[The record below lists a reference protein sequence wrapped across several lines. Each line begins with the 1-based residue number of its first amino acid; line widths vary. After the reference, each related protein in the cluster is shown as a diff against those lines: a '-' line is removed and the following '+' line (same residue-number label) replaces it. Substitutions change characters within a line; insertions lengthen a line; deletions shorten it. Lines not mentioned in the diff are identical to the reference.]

1 MARTKTSEA
10 KIKFTADTH
19 EYNEGLSKAGAATK
33 ELNNALKLAD
43 SELKNNGDNIEGLR
57 KKHSLLQEKLSVT
70 QEKEE
75 LVNQKL
81 QKAIEIF
88 GENSAEAQKNRTEIL
103 KLKNEEE
110 KLRGEIGD
118 CNKRIEEYTAVMKEN
133 QTASKR
139 LSDEIKNQEDK
150 LQELKKQYINVVL
163 EQGKNSK
170 EAKSLSKE
178 MKDLNG
184 ELKDNKQKLSDAT
197 EQAGEFA
204 DALEDA
210 DRKASSAATGGF
222 TIFKGVVADLVSN
235 GIQKGIEEL
244 KNLSLSAVDTGMT
257 FTSSMSN
264 VKALSGAT
272 AEEMEALTEKA
283 EEMGKKTSFTASQS
297 ADALGY
303 MALAGWNTEEM
314 LDGIDGVLNLAAASS
329 MDLATASDI
338 VTDAMTA
345 FGMSAD
351 ETNRFVDV
359 LAATS
364 TSSNTTVEMLGQS
377 FKYVGAIC
385 GAMGYSIEDAG
396 VALGMMA
403 NSGIKAEQAGTSLRS
418 LLTRLST
425 NAGASA
431 NSLGALDI
439 LTQRLGV
446 SFYDSSGNARDLSDV
461 LVETRAAWAGLN
473 VEEQVNYAKKMAG
486 QEAMTGFLALM
497 SDGAIS
503 IESVATAID
512 SMGYDIDALGVSVS
526 DLQTLYK
533 SYGDET
539 AVATALMNQFSMTQ
553 EDADQ
558 VTQLLGASLT
568 QQTTSWDSLSNAINN
583 SSGAASEMSDTILDN
598 LQGDVTLMQ
607 SALDGLKIS
616 IFDDV
621 ESPLRDVVQGITND
635 VIPAAED
642 MVGNIKDGIEWAK
655 EHRSTLEGVA
665 LVLGSLTV
673 GIGAY
678 NVATGIKTAMEAANT
693 TTLHGLAAAQ
703 LKMNLAFLASPITW
717 VVAGITL
724 LVGGFIYLW
733 NTSED
738 FRGFWIGLWDDI
750 TGFFG
755 EAKEKISEGIEN
767 IGGFFTSLPDK
778 ISGGISDFKESVK
791 SGFSETY
798 DSIDSITDGR
808 LSAVVDD
815 VKWNLSSMKTVYED
829 HGKGIKGIVAA
840 GMWEVYATYETKLQP
855 LASMA
860 KEKLGAVADV
870 TKEKLGNIKSAY
882 EEHGGGVQGV
892 FAAGLQTVNEIA
904 TAKYDVLNALTD
916 GKLEEI
922 HNMASEKFESLKNT
936 ATEKLEGIVSVATE
950 KLDNMKSVYEENGGG
965 IKGIAAVMYTE
976 LNSMTDGK
984 LGSMLQMTQS
994 KLNNIK
1000 SKYEENGGGIKGIV
1014 SAGFQAIHE
1023 ISTMKFDVINT
1034 LTGGKLQ
1041 AMKDAW
1047 SLKMEEIHEKFS
1059 SGIEKIK
1066 SLFNFEWKFPDLK
1079 MPHFSISGSFSF
1091 NPPSVPSIGVQW
1103 YAKGAVLNA
1112 PTLFGINGNQ
1122 LMGGGEAGAE
1132 AVLPISVLEEYIS
1145 NSMNQF
1151 ISMIPQIDYE
1161 RLGNEVAVALRKNPG
1176 TYVVNLNRRE
1186 LVRAFNGD

>member
-150 LQELKKQYINVVL
+150 LQDLKKQYINVVL

-244 KNLSLSAVDTGMT
+244 KNLSLSAVDTVMT

-598 LQGDVTLMQ
+598 LQGDVTLME

-642 MVGNIKDGIEWAK
+642 MIGNIKDGIEWAK

-678 NVATGIKTAMEAANT
+678 NAVTGIKTAMEAANT

-703 LKMNLAFLASPITW
+703 LKANLAFLASPITW

-733 NTSED
+733 NTSEE

-755 EAKEKISEGIEN
+755 DAKEKLSDGINN

-778 ISGGISDFKESVK
+778 ISGGISNFKESVK
-791 SGFSETY
+791 AGFSEAY
-798 DSIDSITDGR
+798 NSIDAITDGR
-808 LSAVVDD
+808 LSAVVD
-815 VKWNLSSMKTVYED
+815 
-829 HGKGIKGIVAA
+829 
-840 GMWEVYATYETKLQP
+840 
-855 LASMA
+855 
-860 KEKLGAVADV
+860 V
-870 TKEKLGNIKSAY
+870 TKEKLNNIKSAY
-882 EEHGGGVQGV
+882 EEHGGGIQGV
-892 FAAGLQTVNEIA
+892 FSAGLQTVNEIA
-904 TAKYDVLNALTD
+904 TAKYDVLNALTG

-922 HNMASEKFESLKNT
+922 HNMASEKFEALKNT
-936 ATEKLEGIVSVATE
+936 ASEKLEGIVSVATE

-965 IKGIAAVMYTE
+965 IKGIASVMYTE

-994 KLNNIK
+994 KLDNIK

-1023 ISTMKFDVINT
+1023 ISTMKFDAINT

-1047 SLKMEEIHEKFS
+1047 SLKMEEIHEKFF

-1079 MPHFSISGSFSF
+1079 MPHFSISGSFSL

-1186 LVRAFNGD
+1186 FVRAFNGD

>member
-150 LQELKKQYINVVL
+150 LQDLKKQYINVVL

-377 FKYVGAIC
+377 FKYVGTIC

-461 LVETRAAWAGLN
+461 LEETRVAWAGLN

-512 SMGYDIDALGVSVS
+512 SMGYDMDALGVSVA
-526 DLQTLYK
+526 DLQTIYK

-539 AVATALMNQFSMTQ
+539 AVVNALMDQYSMTQ

-558 VTQLLGASLT
+558 VTQLLAASLT
-568 QQTTSWDSLSNAINN
+568 EQTTSWDSLSDAINN

-598 LQGDVTLMQ
+598 LQGDVTLME

-642 MVGNIKDGIEWAK
+642 MIGNIKDGIEWAK

-678 NVATGIKTAMEAANT
+678 NAATGIKTAMEAANT

-703 LKMNLAFLASPITW
+703 LKANLAFLASPITW

-724 LVGGFIYLW
+724 LVGGF
-733 NTSED
+733 
-738 FRGFWIGLWDDI
+738 
-750 TGFFG
+750 
-755 EAKEKISEGIEN
+755 
-767 IGGFFTSLPDK
+767 FTSLPDK
-778 ISGGISDFKESVK
+778 ISGGISNFKESVK
-791 SGFSETY
+791 AGFAEAY
-798 DSIDSITDGR
+798 DSIDAITDGR
-808 LSAVVDD
+808 LSAVVD
-815 VKWNLSSMKTVYED
+815 
-829 HGKGIKGIVAA
+829 
-840 GMWEVYATYETKLQP
+840 
-855 LASMA
+855 
-860 KEKLGAVADV
+860 V
-870 TKEKLGNIKSAY
+870 TKEKLNNIKSAY
-882 EEHGGGVQGV
+882 EEHGGGIQGV

-904 TAKYDVLNALTD
+904 TAKYDVLNALTG

-922 HNMASEKFESLKNT
+922 HNMASEKFEALKNT
-936 ATEKLEGIVSVATE
+936 ASEKLEGIVSVATE

-965 IKGIAAVMYTE
+965 IKGIASVMYTE

-1079 MPHFSISGSFSF
+1079 MPHFSISGSFSL

>member
-10 KIKFTADTH
+10 KVKFTAETH
-19 EYNEGLSKAGAATK
+19 GYNEGLSKAGAATK
-33 ELNNALKLAD
+33 ELNNALKLTD
-43 SELKNNGDNIEGLR
+43 SELKNNGDSIEGLR
-57 KKHSLLQEKLSVT
+57 KKHSLLQEKLTVT
-70 QEKEE
+70 QEKED

-88 GENSAEAQKNRTEIL
+88 GENSIEAQNNRTEIL

-110 KLRGEIGD
+110 KLKGAIND
-118 CNKRIEEYTAVMKEN
+118 CNSRIENYTAVMKEN
-133 QTASKR
+133 QSASKK
-139 LSDEIKNQEDK
+139 LADEIENQEDK
-150 LQELKKQYINVVL
+150 LSELKKQYINIVL
-163 EQGKNSK
+163 EQGKNSE

-178 MKDLNG
+178 MKDLNE
-184 ELKDNKQKLSDAT
+184 ELKDNKERLSDASS
-197 EQAGEFA
+197 QAGEFA

-210 DRKASSAATGGF
+210 DKKASSAATGGF
-222 TIFKGVVADLVSN
+222 TVFKGVVADLIST
-235 GIQKGIEEL
+235 GIQKGVDWL
-244 KNLSLSAVDTGMT
+244 KEMSVSAVETGMT

-272 AEEMEALTEKA
+272 TDEMEALTEKA

-303 MALAGWNTEEM
+303 MALAGWDTEEM
-314 LDGIDGVLNLAAASS
+314 LDGIDGVLDLAAASS

-396 VALGMMA
+396 IALGMMA

-431 NSLGALDI
+431 TSLGALDI
-439 LTQRLGV
+439 LTQKLGV
-446 SFYDSSGNARDLSDV
+446 SFYDSAGNARDLSDV
-461 LVETRAAWAGLN
+461 LNETRAAWSGLN

-503 IESVATAID
+503 VDSVSTAIN
-512 SMGYDIDALGVSVS
+512 SMGYDMDSLGVSVS
-526 DLQTLYK
+526 DLQTIYK

-539 AVATALMNQFSMTQ
+539 AVATALMNQYSMTQ

-558 VTQLLGASLT
+558 VTQLLAASLT
-568 QQTTSWDSLSNAINN
+568 EQTSSWDDLSNAINN
-583 SSGAASEMSDTILDN
+583 SEGAASEMSSTMLDN
-598 LQGDVTLMQ
+598 LHGDVTLMQ
-607 SALDGLKIS
+607 SALDGLKLS

-621 ESPLRDVVQGITND
+621 ESPLRSVVQGITND
-635 VIPAAED
+635 VIPAAENMID
-642 MVGNIKDGIEWAK
+642 GIKDGITWAK
-655 EHRSTLEGVA
+655 EHKTTLEAVT
-665 LVLGSLTV
+665 LVLGSLAV

-678 NVATGIKTAMEAANT
+678 NVQTGIKSAMEAANT

-703 LKMNLAFLASPITW
+703 LKANLAFLASPVTW

-724 LVGGFIYLW
+724 LVGGFIHLW
-733 NTSED
+733 NTSEE
-738 FRGFWIGLWDDI
+738 FRNFWIGLWDDI

-755 EAKEKISEGIEN
+755 NAKETISEGIQN
-767 IGGFFTSLPDK
+767 IGDFFSGLPDK
-778 ISGGISDFKESVK
+778 VSGGITEFKDSVK
-791 SGFSETY
+791 AGFSDTY
-798 DSIDSITDGR
+798 DSIDSITGGR

-815 VKWNLSSMKTVYED
+815 VKWNLSSMQTVYED

-840 GMWEVYATYETKLQP
+840 GMWEVYATYETKLEP

-860 KEKLGAVADV
+860 KEKLGAVSDV
-870 TKEKLGNIKSAY
+870 TKEKLGNIKTAY
-882 EEHGGGVQGV
+882 EEHGGGIQGV
-892 FAAGLQTVNEIA
+892 FAAGLQAVQEIA

-922 HNMASEKFESLKNT
+922 HNVAKEKFESLENT
-936 ATEKLEGIVSVATE
+936 VTEKLEGIANITTS
-950 KLDNMKSVYEENGGG
+950 KLDSIKSIYEENGGG
-965 IKGIAAVMYTE
+965 IKGIASVMYTE

-984 LGSMLQMTQS
+984 LASMLQMTQS
-994 KLNNIK
+994 KLGNIK
-1000 SKYEENGGGIKGIV
+1000 NAYQENGGGIKGIV

-1023 ISTMKFDVINT
+1023 ISTLKFDAINT

-1047 SLKMEEIHEKFS
+1047 TSKMDEIHEKFS

-1066 SLFNFEWKFPDLK
+1066 SLFDFEWKFPDLK
-1079 MPHFSISGSFSF
+1079 MPHFSISGSFSL

-1103 YAKGAVLNA
+1103 YAKGAVLTE

-1132 AVLPISVLEEYIS
+1132 AVLPISVLEEYIT
-1145 NSMNQF
+1145 NSMNKF

-1161 RLGNEVAVALRKNPG
+1161 RLGDEVASALRKNPA
-1176 TYVVNLNRRE
+1176 TYVMKLNRRE
-1186 LVRAFNGD
+1186 LIRAINGD

>member
-150 LQELKKQYINVVL
+150 LQDLKKQYINVVL

-345 FGMSAD
+345 FEMSAD

-598 LQGDVTLMQ
+598 LQGDVTLME

-642 MVGNIKDGIEWAK
+642 MIGNIKDGIEWAK

-678 NVATGIKTAMEAANT
+678 NAVTGIKTAMEAANT

-703 LKMNLAFLASPITW
+703 LKANLAFLASPITW

-733 NTSED
+733 NTSEE

-755 EAKEKISEGIEN
+755 DAKEKLSDGINN

-778 ISGGISDFKESVK
+778 ISGGISNFKESVK
-791 SGFSETY
+791 AGFSEAY
-798 DSIDSITDGR
+798 NSIDAITDGR
-808 LSAVVDD
+808 LSAVVD
-815 VKWNLSSMKTVYED
+815 
-829 HGKGIKGIVAA
+829 
-840 GMWEVYATYETKLQP
+840 
-855 LASMA
+855 
-860 KEKLGAVADV
+860 V
-870 TKEKLGNIKSAY
+870 TKEKLNNIKSAY
-882 EEHGGGVQGV
+882 EEHGGGIQGV
-892 FAAGLQTVNEIA
+892 FSAGLQTVNEIA
-904 TAKYDVLNALTD
+904 TAKYDVLNALTG

-922 HNMASEKFESLKNT
+922 HNMASEKFEALKNT
-936 ATEKLEGIVSVATE
+936 ASEKLEGIVSVATE

-965 IKGIAAVMYTE
+965 IKGIASVMYTE

-994 KLNNIK
+994 KLDNIK

-1023 ISTMKFDVINT
+1023 ISTMKFDAINT

-1047 SLKMEEIHEKFS
+1047 SLKMEEIHEKFF

-1079 MPHFSISGSFSF
+1079 MPHFSISGSFSL

-1186 LVRAFNGD
+1186 FVRAFNGD

>member
-150 LQELKKQYINVVL
+150 LQDLKKQYINVVL

-314 LDGIDGVLNLAAASS
+314 LDGMDGVLNLAAASS

-583 SSGAASEMSDTILDN
+583 SSCAASEMSDTILDN
-598 LQGDVTLMQ
+598 LQGDVTLME

-642 MVGNIKDGIEWAK
+642 MIGNIKDGIEWAK

-678 NVATGIKTAMEAANT
+678 NAVTGIKTAMEAANT

-703 LKMNLAFLASPITW
+703 LKANLAFLASPITW

-733 NTSED
+733 NTSEE

-755 EAKEKISEGIEN
+755 DAKEKLSDGINN

-778 ISGGISDFKESVK
+778 ISGGISNFKESVK
-791 SGFSETY
+791 AGFSEAY
-798 DSIDSITDGR
+798 NSIDAITDGR
-808 LSAVVDD
+808 LSSVV
-815 VKWNLSSMKTVYED
+815 
-829 HGKGIKGIVAA
+829 
-840 GMWEVYATYETKLQP
+840 
-855 LASMA
+855 
-860 KEKLGAVADV
+860 DV
-870 TKEKLGNIKSAY
+870 TKEKLNNIKSAY
-882 EEHGGGVQGV
+882 EEHGGGIQGV
-892 FAAGLQTVNEIA
+892 FSAGLQTVNEIA
-904 TAKYDVLNALTD
+904 TAKYDVLNALTG

-922 HNMASEKFESLKNT
+922 HNMASEKFEALKNT
-936 ATEKLEGIVSVATE
+936 ASEKLEGIVSVATE

-965 IKGIAAVMYTE
+965 IKGIASVMYTE

-994 KLNNIK
+994 KLDNIK

-1023 ISTMKFDVINT
+1023 ISTMKFDAINT
-1034 LTGGKLQ
+1034 LIGGKLQ

-1047 SLKMEEIHEKFS
+1047 SLKMEEIHEKFF

-1079 MPHFSISGSFSF
+1079 MPHFSISGSFSL

-1186 LVRAFNGD
+1186 FVRAFNGD

>member
-150 LQELKKQYINVVL
+150 LQDLKKQYINVVL

-184 ELKDNKQKLSDAT
+184 ELKDNKQNLSDAT

-222 TIFKGVVADLVSN
+222 TVFKGVVADLVSN

-583 SSGAASEMSDTILDN
+583 SSSAASEMSDTILDN
-598 LQGDVTLMQ
+598 LQGDVTLME

-642 MVGNIKDGIEWAK
+642 MIGNIKDGIEWAK
-655 EHRSTLEGVA
+655 EHRLTLEGVA

-678 NVATGIKTAMEAANT
+678 NAVTGIKTAMEAANT

-703 LKMNLAFLASPITW
+703 LKANLAFLASPITW

-733 NTSED
+733 NTSEE

-755 EAKEKISEGIEN
+755 DAKEKLSDGINN

-778 ISGGISDFKESVK
+778 ISGGISNFKESVK
-791 SGFSETY
+791 AGFSEAY
-798 DSIDSITDGR
+798 NSIDAITDGR
-808 LSAVVDD
+808 LSAVVD
-815 VKWNLSSMKTVYED
+815 
-829 HGKGIKGIVAA
+829 
-840 GMWEVYATYETKLQP
+840 
-855 LASMA
+855 
-860 KEKLGAVADV
+860 V
-870 TKEKLGNIKSAY
+870 TKEKLNNIKSAY
-882 EEHGGGVQGV
+882 EEHGGGIQGV
-892 FAAGLQTVNEIA
+892 FSAGLQTVNEIA
-904 TAKYDVLNALTD
+904 TAKYDVLNALTG

-922 HNMASEKFESLKNT
+922 HNMASEKFEALKNT
-936 ATEKLEGIVSVATE
+936 ASEKLEGIVSVATE

-965 IKGIAAVMYTE
+965 IKGIASVMYTE

-994 KLNNIK
+994 KLDNIK

-1023 ISTMKFDVINT
+1023 ISTMKFDAINT

-1047 SLKMEEIHEKFS
+1047 SLKMEEIHEKFF

-1079 MPHFSISGSFSF
+1079 MPHFSISGSFSL

-1186 LVRAFNGD
+1186 FVRAFNGD

>member
-150 LQELKKQYINVVL
+150 LQDLKKQYINVVL

-583 SSGAASEMSDTILDN
+583 SSCAASEMSDTILDN
-598 LQGDVTLMQ
+598 LQGDVTLME

-642 MVGNIKDGIEWAK
+642 MIGNIKDGIEWAK

-678 NVATGIKTAMEAANT
+678 NAVTGIKTAMEEANT
-693 TTLHGLAAAQ
+693 TALHGLAAAQ
-703 LKMNLAFLASPITW
+703 LKANLAFLASPITW

-733 NTSED
+733 NTSEE

-755 EAKEKISEGIEN
+755 DAKEKLSDGINN

-778 ISGGISDFKESVK
+778 ISGGISNFKESVK
-791 SGFSETY
+791 AGFSEAY
-798 DSIDSITDGR
+798 NSIDAITDGR
-808 LSAVVDD
+808 LSSVV
-815 VKWNLSSMKTVYED
+815 
-829 HGKGIKGIVAA
+829 
-840 GMWEVYATYETKLQP
+840 
-855 LASMA
+855 
-860 KEKLGAVADV
+860 DV
-870 TKEKLGNIKSAY
+870 TKEKLNNIKSAY
-882 EEHGGGVQGV
+882 EEHGGGIQGV
-892 FAAGLQTVNEIA
+892 FSAGLQTVNEIA
-904 TAKYDVLNALTD
+904 TAKYDVLNALTG

-922 HNMASEKFESLKNT
+922 HNMASEKFEALKNT
-936 ATEKLEGIVSVATE
+936 ASEKLEGIVSVATE

-965 IKGIAAVMYTE
+965 IKGIASVMYTE

-994 KLNNIK
+994 KLDNIK

-1023 ISTMKFDVINT
+1023 ISTMKFDAINT

-1079 MPHFSISGSFSF
+1079 MPHFSISGSFSL

-1186 LVRAFNGD
+1186 FVRAFNGD

>member
-150 LQELKKQYINVVL
+150 LQDLKKQYINVVL

-583 SSGAASEMSDTILDN
+583 SSCAASEMSDTILDN
-598 LQGDVTLMQ
+598 LQGDVTLME

-642 MVGNIKDGIEWAK
+642 MIGNIKDGIEWAK

-678 NVATGIKTAMEAANT
+678 NAVTGIKTAMEAANT

-703 LKMNLAFLASPITW
+703 LKANLAFLASPITW

-733 NTSED
+733 NTSEE

-755 EAKEKISEGIEN
+755 DAKEKLSDGINN

-778 ISGGISDFKESVK
+778 ISGGISNFKESVK
-791 SGFSETY
+791 AGFSEAY
-798 DSIDSITDGR
+798 NSIDAITDGR
-808 LSAVVDD
+808 LSSVV
-815 VKWNLSSMKTVYED
+815 
-829 HGKGIKGIVAA
+829 
-840 GMWEVYATYETKLQP
+840 
-855 LASMA
+855 
-860 KEKLGAVADV
+860 DV
-870 TKEKLGNIKSAY
+870 TKEKLNNIKSAY
-882 EEHGGGVQGV
+882 EEHGGGIQGV
-892 FAAGLQTVNEIA
+892 FSAGLQTVNEIA
-904 TAKYDVLNALTD
+904 TAKYDVLNALTG

-922 HNMASEKFESLKNT
+922 HNMASEKFEALKNT
-936 ATEKLEGIVSVATE
+936 ASEKLEGIVSVATE

-965 IKGIAAVMYTE
+965 IKGIASVMYTE

-994 KLNNIK
+994 KLDNIK

-1023 ISTMKFDVINT
+1023 ISTMKFDAINT
-1034 LTGGKLQ
+1034 LIGGKLQ

-1047 SLKMEEIHEKFS
+1047 SLKMEEIHEKFF

-1079 MPHFSISGSFSF
+1079 MPHFSISGSFSL

-1186 LVRAFNGD
+1186 FVRAFNGD

>member
-150 LQELKKQYINVVL
+150 LQDLKKQYINVVL

-264 VKALSGAT
+264 VKAFSGAT

-598 LQGDVTLMQ
+598 LQGDVTLME

-642 MVGNIKDGIEWAK
+642 MIGNIKDGIEWAK

-678 NVATGIKTAMEAANT
+678 NAVTGIKTAMEAANT

-703 LKMNLAFLASPITW
+703 LKANLAFLASPITW
-717 VVAGITL
+717 VVAIITL

-733 NTSED
+733 NTCEE
-738 FRGFWIGLWDDI
+738 FRGFWIGLWDGI

-755 EAKEKISEGIEN
+755 DAKEKISEGIDN

-778 ISGGISDFKESVK
+778 ISGGISNFKESVK
-791 SGFSETY
+791 AGFSEAY
-798 DSIDSITDGR
+798 NSIDAITDGR
-808 LSAVVDD
+808 LSSVV
-815 VKWNLSSMKTVYED
+815 
-829 HGKGIKGIVAA
+829 
-840 GMWEVYATYETKLQP
+840 
-855 LASMA
+855 
-860 KEKLGAVADV
+860 DV
-870 TKEKLGNIKSAY
+870 TKEKLNNIKSAY
-882 EEHGGGVQGV
+882 EEHGGGIQGV
-892 FAAGLQTVNEIA
+892 FFAGLQTVNEIA
-904 TAKYDVLNALTD
+904 TAKYDVLNALTG

-922 HNMASEKFESLKNT
+922 HNMASEKFEALKNT
-936 ATEKLEGIVSVATE
+936 ASEKLEGIVSVATE

-965 IKGIAAVMYTE
+965 IKGIASVMYTE

-994 KLNNIK
+994 KLDNIK

-1023 ISTMKFDVINT
+1023 ISTMKFDAINT

-1047 SLKMEEIHEKFS
+1047 SLKMEEIHEKFFG
-1059 SGIEKIK
+1059 GIEKIK

-1079 MPHFSISGSFSF
+1079 MPHFSISGSFSL

-1186 LVRAFNGD
+1186 FVRAFNGD

>member
-150 LQELKKQYINVVL
+150 LQDLKKQYINVVL

-598 LQGDVTLMQ
+598 LQGDVTLME

-642 MVGNIKDGIEWAK
+642 MIGNIKDGIEWAK

-678 NVATGIKTAMEAANT
+678 NAVTGIKTAMEAANT

-703 LKMNLAFLASPITW
+703 LKANLAFLASPITW

-733 NTSED
+733 NTSEE

-755 EAKEKISEGIEN
+755 DAKEKLSDGINN

-778 ISGGISDFKESVK
+778 ISGGISNFKESVK
-791 SGFSETY
+791 AGFSEAY
-798 DSIDSITDGR
+798 NSIDAITDGR
-808 LSAVVDD
+808 LSAVVD
-815 VKWNLSSMKTVYED
+815 
-829 HGKGIKGIVAA
+829 
-840 GMWEVYATYETKLQP
+840 
-855 LASMA
+855 
-860 KEKLGAVADV
+860 V
-870 TKEKLGNIKSAY
+870 TKEKLNNIKSAY
-882 EEHGGGVQGV
+882 EEHGGGIQGV
-892 FAAGLQTVNEIA
+892 FSAGLQTVNEIA
-904 TAKYDVLNALTD
+904 TAKYDVLNALTG

-922 HNMASEKFESLKNT
+922 HNMASEKFEALKNT
-936 ATEKLEGIVSVATE
+936 ASEKLEGIVSVATE

-965 IKGIAAVMYTE
+965 IKGIASVMYTE

-994 KLNNIK
+994 KLDNIK

-1023 ISTMKFDVINT
+1023 ISTMKFDAINT

-1047 SLKMEEIHEKFS
+1047 SLKMEEIHEKFF

-1079 MPHFSISGSFSF
+1079 MPHFSISGSFSL

-1186 LVRAFNGD
+1186 FVRAFNGG

>member
-150 LQELKKQYINVVL
+150 LQDLKKQYINVVL

-184 ELKDNKQKLSDAT
+184 ELKDNKQNLSDAT

-583 SSGAASEMSDTILDN
+583 SSSAASEMSDTILDN
-598 LQGDVTLMQ
+598 LQGDVTLME

-642 MVGNIKDGIEWAK
+642 MIGNIKDGIEWAK
-655 EHRSTLEGVA
+655 EHRLTLEGVA

-678 NVATGIKTAMEAANT
+678 NAVTGIKTAMEAANT

-703 LKMNLAFLASPITW
+703 LKANLAFLASPITW

-733 NTSED
+733 NTSEE

-755 EAKEKISEGIEN
+755 DAKEKLSDGINN

-778 ISGGISDFKESVK
+778 ISGGISNFKESVK
-791 SGFSETY
+791 AGFSEAY
-798 DSIDSITDGR
+798 NSIDAITDGR
-808 LSAVVDD
+808 LSAVVD
-815 VKWNLSSMKTVYED
+815 
-829 HGKGIKGIVAA
+829 
-840 GMWEVYATYETKLQP
+840 
-855 LASMA
+855 
-860 KEKLGAVADV
+860 V
-870 TKEKLGNIKSAY
+870 TKEKLNNIKSAY
-882 EEHGGGVQGV
+882 EEHGGGIQGV
-892 FAAGLQTVNEIA
+892 FSAGLQTVNEIA
-904 TAKYDVLNALTD
+904 TAKYDVLNALTG

-922 HNMASEKFESLKNT
+922 HNMASEKFEALKNT
-936 ATEKLEGIVSVATE
+936 ASEKLEGIVSVATE

-965 IKGIAAVMYTE
+965 IKGIASVMYTE

-994 KLNNIK
+994 KLDNIK

-1023 ISTMKFDVINT
+1023 ISTMKFDAINT

-1047 SLKMEEIHEKFS
+1047 SLKMEEIHEKFF

-1079 MPHFSISGSFSF
+1079 MPHFSISGSFSL

-1186 LVRAFNGD
+1186 FVRAFNGD

>member
-150 LQELKKQYINVVL
+150 LQDLKKQYINVVL

-184 ELKDNKQKLSDAT
+184 ELKDNKQNLSDAT

-558 VTQLLGASLT
+558 VTQLLGASLI

-598 LQGDVTLMQ
+598 LQGDVTLME

-642 MVGNIKDGIEWAK
+642 MIGNIKDGIEWAK
-655 EHRSTLEGVA
+655 EHRLTLEGVA

-678 NVATGIKTAMEAANT
+678 NAVTGIKTAMEAANT

-703 LKMNLAFLASPITW
+703 LKANLAFLASPITW

-733 NTSED
+733 NTSEE

-755 EAKEKISEGIEN
+755 DAKEKLSDGINN

-778 ISGGISDFKESVK
+778 ISGGISNFKESVK
-791 SGFSETY
+791 AGFSEAY
-798 DSIDSITDGR
+798 NSIDAITDGR
-808 LSAVVDD
+808 LSAVVD
-815 VKWNLSSMKTVYED
+815 
-829 HGKGIKGIVAA
+829 
-840 GMWEVYATYETKLQP
+840 
-855 LASMA
+855 
-860 KEKLGAVADV
+860 V
-870 TKEKLGNIKSAY
+870 TKEKLNNIKSAY
-882 EEHGGGVQGV
+882 EEHGGGIQGV
-892 FAAGLQTVNEIA
+892 FSAGLQTVNEIA
-904 TAKYDVLNALTD
+904 TAKYDVLNALTG

-922 HNMASEKFESLKNT
+922 HNMASEKFEALKNT
-936 ATEKLEGIVSVATE
+936 ASEKLEGIVSVATE

-965 IKGIAAVMYTE
+965 IKGIASVMYTE

-994 KLNNIK
+994 KLDNIK

-1023 ISTMKFDVINT
+1023 ISTMKFDAINT

-1047 SLKMEEIHEKFS
+1047 SLKMEEIHEKFF

-1079 MPHFSISGSFSF
+1079 MPHFSISGSFSL

-1186 LVRAFNGD
+1186 FVRAFNGD

>member
-150 LQELKKQYINVVL
+150 LQDLKKQYINVVL

-418 LLTRLST
+418 LLTRLSI

-598 LQGDVTLMQ
+598 LQGDVTLME

-642 MVGNIKDGIEWAK
+642 MIGNIKDGIEWAK

-678 NVATGIKTAMEAANT
+678 NAVTGIKTAMEAANT

-703 LKMNLAFLASPITW
+703 LKANLAFLASPITW

-733 NTSED
+733 NTSEE

-755 EAKEKISEGIEN
+755 DAKEKLSDGINN

-778 ISGGISDFKESVK
+778 ISGGISNFKESVK
-791 SGFSETY
+791 AGFSEAY
-798 DSIDSITDGR
+798 NSIDAITDGR
-808 LSAVVDD
+808 LSSVV
-815 VKWNLSSMKTVYED
+815 
-829 HGKGIKGIVAA
+829 
-840 GMWEVYATYETKLQP
+840 
-855 LASMA
+855 
-860 KEKLGAVADV
+860 DV
-870 TKEKLGNIKSAY
+870 TKEKLNNIKSAY
-882 EEHGGGVQGV
+882 EEHGGGIQGV
-892 FAAGLQTVNEIA
+892 FFAGLQTVNEIA
-904 TAKYDVLNALTD
+904 TAKYDVLNALTG

-922 HNMASEKFESLKNT
+922 HNMASEKFEALKNT
-936 ATEKLEGIVSVATE
+936 ASEKLEGIVSVATE

-965 IKGIAAVMYTE
+965 IKGIASVMYTE

-994 KLNNIK
+994 KLDNIK

-1023 ISTMKFDVINT
+1023 ISTMKFDAINT

-1047 SLKMEEIHEKFS
+1047 SLKMEEIHEKFF

-1079 MPHFSISGSFSF
+1079 MPHFSISGSFSL

-1186 LVRAFNGD
+1186 FVRAFNGD

>member
-19 EYNEGLSKAGAATK
+19 EYNEGLSKASAATK

-150 LQELKKQYINVVL
+150 LQDLKKQYINVVL

-283 EEMGKKTSFTASQS
+283 EEMGEKTSFTASQS

-598 LQGDVTLMQ
+598 LQGDVTLME

-642 MVGNIKDGIEWAK
+642 MIGNIKDGIEWAK

-678 NVATGIKTAMEAANT
+678 NAVTGIKTAMEAANT

-703 LKMNLAFLASPITW
+703 LKANLAFLASPITW
-717 VVAGITL
+717 GVAVITL

-733 NTSED
+733 NTSEE

-755 EAKEKISEGIEN
+755 DAKEKLSDGINN

-778 ISGGISDFKESVK
+778 ISGGISNFKESVK
-791 SGFSETY
+791 AGFSEAY
-798 DSIDSITDGR
+798 NSIDAITDGR
-808 LSAVVDD
+808 LSAVVD
-815 VKWNLSSMKTVYED
+815 
-829 HGKGIKGIVAA
+829 
-840 GMWEVYATYETKLQP
+840 
-855 LASMA
+855 
-860 KEKLGAVADV
+860 V
-870 TKEKLGNIKSAY
+870 TKEKLNNIKSAY
-882 EEHGGGVQGV
+882 EEHGGGIQGV
-892 FAAGLQTVNEIA
+892 FSAGLQTVNEIA
-904 TAKYDVLNALTD
+904 TAKYDVLNALTG

-922 HNMASEKFESLKNT
+922 HNMASEKFEALKNT
-936 ATEKLEGIVSVATE
+936 ASEKLEGIVSVATE

-965 IKGIAAVMYTE
+965 IKGIASVMYTE

-994 KLNNIK
+994 KLDNIK

-1023 ISTMKFDVINT
+1023 ISTMKFDAINT

-1047 SLKMEEIHEKFS
+1047 SLKMEEIHEKFF

-1079 MPHFSISGSFSF
+1079 MPHFSISGSFSL

-1186 LVRAFNGD
+1186 FVRAFNGD

>member
-150 LQELKKQYINVVL
+150 LQDLKKQYINVVL

-244 KNLSLSAVDTGMT
+244 KNLSLSAVNTGMT

-598 LQGDVTLMQ
+598 LQGDVTLME

-642 MVGNIKDGIEWAK
+642 MIGNIKDGIEWAK

-678 NVATGIKTAMEAANT
+678 NAVTGIKTAMEAANT

-703 LKMNLAFLASPITW
+703 LKANLAFLASPITW

-733 NTSED
+733 NTSEE

-755 EAKEKISEGIEN
+755 DAKEKLSDGINN

-778 ISGGISDFKESVK
+778 ISGGISNFKESVK
-791 SGFSETY
+791 AGFSEAY
-798 DSIDSITDGR
+798 NSIDAITDGR
-808 LSAVVDD
+808 LSAVVD
-815 VKWNLSSMKTVYED
+815 
-829 HGKGIKGIVAA
+829 
-840 GMWEVYATYETKLQP
+840 
-855 LASMA
+855 
-860 KEKLGAVADV
+860 V
-870 TKEKLGNIKSAY
+870 TKEKLNNIKSAY
-882 EEHGGGVQGV
+882 EEHGGGIQGV
-892 FAAGLQTVNEIA
+892 FSAGLQTVNEIA
-904 TAKYDVLNALTD
+904 TAKYDVLNALTG

-922 HNMASEKFESLKNT
+922 HNMASEKFEALKNT
-936 ATEKLEGIVSVATE
+936 ASEKLEGIVSVATE

-965 IKGIAAVMYTE
+965 IKGIASVMYTE

-994 KLNNIK
+994 KLDNIK

-1023 ISTMKFDVINT
+1023 ISTMKFDAINT

-1047 SLKMEEIHEKFS
+1047 SLKMEEIHEKFF

-1079 MPHFSISGSFSF
+1079 MPHFSISGSFSL

-1145 NSMNQF
+1145 NSMNHF

-1161 RLGNEVAVALRKNPG
+1161 RLGDEVAVALRKNPG
-1176 TYVVNLNRRE
+1176 TYVINLNRRE
-1186 LVRAFNGD
+1186 FVRAFNGD

>member
-150 LQELKKQYINVVL
+150 LQDLKKQYINVVL

-184 ELKDNKQKLSDAT
+184 ELKDNKQNLSDAT

-385 GAMGYSIEDAG
+385 GAMGYSIEDVG

-583 SSGAASEMSDTILDN
+583 SSSAASEMSDTILDN
-598 LQGDVTLMQ
+598 LQGDVTLME

-642 MVGNIKDGIEWAK
+642 MIGNIKDGIEWAK
-655 EHRSTLEGVA
+655 EHRLTLEGVA

-678 NVATGIKTAMEAANT
+678 NAVTGIKTAMEAANT

-703 LKMNLAFLASPITW
+703 LKANLAFLASPITW

-733 NTSED
+733 NTSEE

-755 EAKEKISEGIEN
+755 DAKEKLSDGINN

-778 ISGGISDFKESVK
+778 ISGGISNFKESVK
-791 SGFSETY
+791 AGFSEAY
-798 DSIDSITDGR
+798 NSIDAITDGR
-808 LSAVVDD
+808 LSAVVD
-815 VKWNLSSMKTVYED
+815 
-829 HGKGIKGIVAA
+829 
-840 GMWEVYATYETKLQP
+840 
-855 LASMA
+855 
-860 KEKLGAVADV
+860 V
-870 TKEKLGNIKSAY
+870 TKEKLNNIKSAY
-882 EEHGGGVQGV
+882 EEHGGGIQGV
-892 FAAGLQTVNEIA
+892 FSAGLQTVNEIA
-904 TAKYDVLNALTD
+904 TAKYDVLNALTG

-922 HNMASEKFESLKNT
+922 HNMASEKFEALKNT
-936 ATEKLEGIVSVATE
+936 ASEKLEGIVSVATE

-965 IKGIAAVMYTE
+965 IKGIASVMYTE

-994 KLNNIK
+994 KLDNIK

-1023 ISTMKFDVINT
+1023 ISTMKFDAINT

-1047 SLKMEEIHEKFS
+1047 SLKMEEIHEKFF

-1079 MPHFSISGSFSF
+1079 MPHFSISGSFSL

-1186 LVRAFNGD
+1186 FVRAFNGD

>member
-19 EYNEGLSKAGAATK
+19 EYNEGLSKASAATK

-150 LQELKKQYINVVL
+150 LQDLKKQYINVVL

-283 EEMGKKTSFTASQS
+283 EEMGEKTSFTASQS

-598 LQGDVTLMQ
+598 LQGDVTLME

-642 MVGNIKDGIEWAK
+642 MIGNIKDGIEWAK

-678 NVATGIKTAMEAANT
+678 NAVTGIKTAMEAANT

-703 LKMNLAFLASPITW
+703 LKANLAFLASPITW
-717 VVAGITL
+717 VVAIITL

-733 NTSED
+733 NTCEE
-738 FRGFWIGLWDDI
+738 FRGFWIGLWDGI

-755 EAKEKISEGIEN
+755 DAKEKISEGIDN

-778 ISGGISDFKESVK
+778 ISGGISNFKESVK
-791 SGFSETY
+791 AGFSEAY
-798 DSIDSITDGR
+798 NSIDAITDGR
-808 LSAVVDD
+808 LSAVVD
-815 VKWNLSSMKTVYED
+815 
-829 HGKGIKGIVAA
+829 
-840 GMWEVYATYETKLQP
+840 
-855 LASMA
+855 
-860 KEKLGAVADV
+860 V
-870 TKEKLGNIKSAY
+870 TKEKLNNIKSAY
-882 EEHGGGVQGV
+882 EEHGGGIQGV
-892 FAAGLQTVNEIA
+892 FSAGLQTVNEIA
-904 TAKYDVLNALTD
+904 TAKYDVLNALTG

-922 HNMASEKFESLKNT
+922 HNMASEKFEALKNT
-936 ATEKLEGIVSVATE
+936 ASEKLEGIVSVATE

-965 IKGIAAVMYTE
+965 IKGIASVMYTE

-994 KLNNIK
+994 KLDNIK

-1023 ISTMKFDVINT
+1023 ISTMKFDAINT

-1047 SLKMEEIHEKFS
+1047 SLKMEEIHEKFF

-1079 MPHFSISGSFSF
+1079 MPHFSISGSFSL

-1186 LVRAFNGD
+1186 FVRAFNGD

>member
-150 LQELKKQYINVVL
+150 LQDLKKQYINVVL

-272 AEEMEALTEKA
+272 AEEMGALTEKA

-598 LQGDVTLMQ
+598 LQGDVTLME

-642 MVGNIKDGIEWAK
+642 MIGNIKDGIEWAK

-678 NVATGIKTAMEAANT
+678 NAVTGIKTAMEAANT

-703 LKMNLAFLASPITW
+703 LKANLAFLASPITW

-733 NTSED
+733 NTSEE

-755 EAKEKISEGIEN
+755 DAKEKLSDGINN

-778 ISGGISDFKESVK
+778 ISGGISNFKESVK
-791 SGFSETY
+791 AGFSEAY
-798 DSIDSITDGR
+798 NSIDAITDGR
-808 LSAVVDD
+808 LSSVV
-815 VKWNLSSMKTVYED
+815 
-829 HGKGIKGIVAA
+829 
-840 GMWEVYATYETKLQP
+840 
-855 LASMA
+855 
-860 KEKLGAVADV
+860 DV
-870 TKEKLGNIKSAY
+870 TKEKLNNIKSAY
-882 EEHGGGVQGV
+882 EEHGGGIQGV
-892 FAAGLQTVNEIA
+892 FFAGLQTVNEIA
-904 TAKYDVLNALTD
+904 TAKYDVLNALTG

-922 HNMASEKFESLKNT
+922 HNMASEKFEALKNT
-936 ATEKLEGIVSVATE
+936 ASEKLEGIVSVATE

-965 IKGIAAVMYTE
+965 IKGIASVMYTE

-994 KLNNIK
+994 KLDNIK

-1023 ISTMKFDVINT
+1023 ISTMKFDAINT

-1047 SLKMEEIHEKFS
+1047 SLKMEEIHEKFFG
-1059 SGIEKIK
+1059 GIEKIK

-1079 MPHFSISGSFSF
+1079 MPHFSISGSFSL

-1186 LVRAFNGD
+1186 FVRAFNGD

>member
-150 LQELKKQYINVVL
+150 LQDLKKQYINVVL

-345 FGMSAD
+345 FRMSAD

-377 FKYVGAIC
+377 FKYVGTIC
-385 GAMGYSIEDAG
+385 GAMGYSIEDVG

-431 NSLGALDI
+431 NSLGALDV
-439 LTQRLGV
+439 LTQKLGV
-446 SFYDSSGNARDLSDV
+446 AFYDSSGNARDLSDV
-461 LVETRAAWAGLN
+461 LEETRAAWAGLN

-497 SDGAIS
+497 SDGVISADSVSTAIS
-503 IESVATAID
+503 
-512 SMGYDIDALGVSVS
+512 SMGYDMDALGVSVA
-526 DLQTLYK
+526 DLQTIYK

-539 AVATALMNQFSMTQ
+539 SVVNTLMDQYSMTQ

-558 VTQLLGASLT
+558 VTQLLAASLT
-568 QQTTSWDSLSNAINN
+568 EQTTSWDSLSDAINN

-598 LQGDVTLMQ
+598 LQGDVTLME

-635 VIPAAED
+635 VIPAAGE
-642 MVGNIKDGIEWAK
+642 MIGNIKDGIEWAK
-655 EHRSTLEGVA
+655 EHKSTLKGVA

-678 NVATGIKTAMEAANT
+678 NAVTGIKTAMEAANT

-703 LKMNLAFLASPITW
+703 LKANLAFLASPITW
-717 VVAGITL
+717 IVAAVVAGTTL
-724 LVGGFIYLW
+724 LVGGIIHLW
-733 NTSED
+733 NTSEE

-755 EAKEKISEGIEN
+755 DAKEKISEGIDN

-791 SGFSETY
+791 AGFAEAY
-798 DSIDSITDGR
+798 DSIDVITDGR
-808 LSAVVDD
+808 LSAVVD
-815 VKWNLSSMKTVYED
+815 VT
-829 HGKGIKGIVAA
+829 
-840 GMWEVYATYETKLQP
+840 Q
-855 LASMA
+855 
-860 KEKLGAVADV
+860 EKFN
-870 TKEKLGNIKSAY
+870 NIKSAY
-882 EEHGGGVQGV
+882 EEHGGGIQGV

-922 HNMASEKFESLKNT
+922 HNMASEKLESLKNT

-1079 MPHFSISGSFSF
+1079 MPHFSISGSFSL

>member
-150 LQELKKQYINVVL
+150 LQDLKKQYINVVL

-257 FTSSMSN
+257 FTFSMSN

-598 LQGDVTLMQ
+598 LQGDVTLME

-642 MVGNIKDGIEWAK
+642 MIGNIKDGIEWAK

-678 NVATGIKTAMEAANT
+678 NAVTGIKTAMEAANT

-703 LKMNLAFLASPITW
+703 LKANLAFLASPITW

-733 NTSED
+733 NTSEE

-755 EAKEKISEGIEN
+755 DAKEKLSDGINN

-778 ISGGISDFKESVK
+778 ISGGISNFKESVK
-791 SGFSETY
+791 AGFSEAY
-798 DSIDSITDGR
+798 NSIDAITDGR
-808 LSAVVDD
+808 LSAVVD
-815 VKWNLSSMKTVYED
+815 
-829 HGKGIKGIVAA
+829 
-840 GMWEVYATYETKLQP
+840 
-855 LASMA
+855 
-860 KEKLGAVADV
+860 V
-870 TKEKLGNIKSAY
+870 TKEKLNNIKSAY
-882 EEHGGGVQGV
+882 EEHGGGIQGV
-892 FAAGLQTVNEIA
+892 FSAGLQTVNEIA
-904 TAKYDVLNALTD
+904 TAKYDVLNALTG

-922 HNMASEKFESLKNT
+922 HNMASEKFEALKNT
-936 ATEKLEGIVSVATE
+936 ASEKLEGIVSVATE

-965 IKGIAAVMYTE
+965 IKGIASVMYTE

-994 KLNNIK
+994 KLDNIK

-1023 ISTMKFDVINT
+1023 ISTMKFDAINT

-1047 SLKMEEIHEKFS
+1047 SLKMEEIHEKFF

-1079 MPHFSISGSFSF
+1079 MPHFSISGSFSL

-1186 LVRAFNGD
+1186 FVRAFNGD

>member
-150 LQELKKQYINVVL
+150 LQDLKKQYINVVL

-598 LQGDVTLMQ
+598 LQGDVTLME

-642 MVGNIKDGIEWAK
+642 MIGNIKDGIEWAK

-678 NVATGIKTAMEAANT
+678 NAVTGIKTAMEAANT

-703 LKMNLAFLASPITW
+703 LKANLAFLASPITW

-733 NTSED
+733 NTSEEL
-738 FRGFWIGLWDDI
+738 RGFWIGLWDDI

-755 EAKEKISEGIEN
+755 DAKEKLSDGINN

-778 ISGGISDFKESVK
+778 ISGGISNFKESVK
-791 SGFSETY
+791 AGFSEAY
-798 DSIDSITDGR
+798 NSIDAITDGR
-808 LSAVVDD
+808 LSAVVD
-815 VKWNLSSMKTVYED
+815 
-829 HGKGIKGIVAA
+829 
-840 GMWEVYATYETKLQP
+840 
-855 LASMA
+855 
-860 KEKLGAVADV
+860 V
-870 TKEKLGNIKSAY
+870 TKEKLNNIKSAY
-882 EEHGGGVQGV
+882 EEHGGGIQGV
-892 FAAGLQTVNEIA
+892 FSAGLQTVNEIA
-904 TAKYDVLNALTD
+904 TAKYDVLNALTG

-922 HNMASEKFESLKNT
+922 HNMASEKFEALKNT
-936 ATEKLEGIVSVATE
+936 ASEKLEGIVSVATE

-965 IKGIAAVMYTE
+965 IKGIASVMYTE

-994 KLNNIK
+994 KLDNIK

-1023 ISTMKFDVINT
+1023 ISTMKFDAINT
-1034 LTGGKLQ
+1034 LTDGKLQ

-1047 SLKMEEIHEKFS
+1047 SLKMEEIHEKFF

-1079 MPHFSISGSFSF
+1079 MPHFSISGSFSL

-1186 LVRAFNGD
+1186 FVRAFNGD

>member
-150 LQELKKQYINVVL
+150 LQDLKKQYINVVL

-396 VALGMMA
+396 IALGMMA

-598 LQGDVTLMQ
+598 LQGDVTLME

-642 MVGNIKDGIEWAK
+642 MIGNIKDGIEWAK

-678 NVATGIKTAMEAANT
+678 NAVTGIKTAMEAANT

-703 LKMNLAFLASPITW
+703 LKANLAFLASPITW

-733 NTSED
+733 NTSEE

-755 EAKEKISEGIEN
+755 DAKEKLSDGINN

-778 ISGGISDFKESVK
+778 ISGGISNFKESVK
-791 SGFSETY
+791 AGFSEAY
-798 DSIDSITDGR
+798 NSIDAITDGR
-808 LSAVVDD
+808 LSAVVD
-815 VKWNLSSMKTVYED
+815 
-829 HGKGIKGIVAA
+829 
-840 GMWEVYATYETKLQP
+840 
-855 LASMA
+855 
-860 KEKLGAVADV
+860 V
-870 TKEKLGNIKSAY
+870 TKEKLNNIKSAY
-882 EEHGGGVQGV
+882 EEHGGGIQGV
-892 FAAGLQTVNEIA
+892 FSAGLQTVNEIA
-904 TAKYDVLNALTD
+904 TAKYDVLNALTG

-922 HNMASEKFESLKNT
+922 HNMASEKFEALKNT
-936 ATEKLEGIVSVATE
+936 ASEKLEGIVSVATE

-965 IKGIAAVMYTE
+965 IKGIASVMYTE

-994 KLNNIK
+994 KLDNIK

-1023 ISTMKFDVINT
+1023 ISTMKFDAINT

-1047 SLKMEEIHEKFS
+1047 SLKMEEIHEKFF

-1079 MPHFSISGSFSF
+1079 MPHFSISGSFSL

-1186 LVRAFNGD
+1186 FVRAFNGD

>member
-150 LQELKKQYINVVL
+150 LQDLKKQYINVVL

-178 MKDLNG
+178 MKNLNG

-598 LQGDVTLMQ
+598 LQGDVTLME

-642 MVGNIKDGIEWAK
+642 MIGNIKDGIEWAK

-678 NVATGIKTAMEAANT
+678 NAVTGIKTAMEAANT

-703 LKMNLAFLASPITW
+703 LKANLAFLASPITW

-733 NTSED
+733 NTSEE

-755 EAKEKISEGIEN
+755 DAKEKLSDGINN

-778 ISGGISDFKESVK
+778 ISGGISNFKESVK
-791 SGFSETY
+791 AGFSEAY
-798 DSIDSITDGR
+798 NSIDAITDGR
-808 LSAVVDD
+808 LSAVVD
-815 VKWNLSSMKTVYED
+815 
-829 HGKGIKGIVAA
+829 
-840 GMWEVYATYETKLQP
+840 
-855 LASMA
+855 
-860 KEKLGAVADV
+860 V
-870 TKEKLGNIKSAY
+870 TKEKLNNIKSAY
-882 EEHGGGVQGV
+882 EEHGGGIQGV
-892 FAAGLQTVNEIA
+892 FSAGLQTVNEIA
-904 TAKYDVLNALTD
+904 TARYDVLNALTG

-922 HNMASEKFESLKNT
+922 HNMASEKFEALKNT
-936 ATEKLEGIVSVATE
+936 ASEKLEGIVSVATE

-965 IKGIAAVMYTE
+965 IKGIASVMYTE

-994 KLNNIK
+994 KLDNIK

-1023 ISTMKFDVINT
+1023 ISTMKFDAINT

-1047 SLKMEEIHEKFS
+1047 SLKMEEIHEKFF

-1079 MPHFSISGSFSF
+1079 MPHFSISGSFSL

-1186 LVRAFNGD
+1186 FVRAFNGD

>member
-150 LQELKKQYINVVL
+150 LQDLKKQYINVVL

-244 KNLSLSAVDTGMT
+244 KNLSLSAVNTGMT

-598 LQGDVTLMQ
+598 LQGDVTLME

-642 MVGNIKDGIEWAK
+642 MIGNIKDGIEWAK

-678 NVATGIKTAMEAANT
+678 NAVTGIKTAMEAANT

-703 LKMNLAFLASPITW
+703 LKANLAFLASPITW

-733 NTSED
+733 NTSEE

-755 EAKEKISEGIEN
+755 DAKEKLSDGINN

-778 ISGGISDFKESVK
+778 ISGGISNFKESVK
-791 SGFSETY
+791 AGFSEAY
-798 DSIDSITDGR
+798 NSIDAITDGR
-808 LSAVVDD
+808 LSAVVD
-815 VKWNLSSMKTVYED
+815 
-829 HGKGIKGIVAA
+829 
-840 GMWEVYATYETKLQP
+840 
-855 LASMA
+855 
-860 KEKLGAVADV
+860 V
-870 TKEKLGNIKSAY
+870 TKEKLNNIKSAY
-882 EEHGGGVQGV
+882 EEHGGGIQGV
-892 FAAGLQTVNEIA
+892 FSAGLQTVNEIA
-904 TAKYDVLNALTD
+904 TAKYDVLNALTG

-922 HNMASEKFESLKNT
+922 HNMASEKFEALKNT
-936 ATEKLEGIVSVATE
+936 ASEKLEGIVSVATE

-965 IKGIAAVMYTE
+965 IKGIASVMYTE

-994 KLNNIK
+994 KLDNIK

-1023 ISTMKFDVINT
+1023 ISTMKFDAINT

-1047 SLKMEEIHEKFS
+1047 SLKMEEIHEKFF

-1079 MPHFSISGSFSF
+1079 MPHFSISGSFSL

-1161 RLGNEVAVALRKNPG
+1161 RLGDEVAVALRKNPG
-1176 TYVVNLNRRE
+1176 TYVINLNRRE
-1186 LVRAFNGD
+1186 FVRAFNGD

>member
-150 LQELKKQYINVVL
+150 LQDLKKQYINVVL

-533 SYGDET
+533 SYGDKT

-598 LQGDVTLMQ
+598 LQGDVTLME

-642 MVGNIKDGIEWAK
+642 MIGNIKDGIEWAK

-678 NVATGIKTAMEAANT
+678 NAVTGIKTAMEAANT

-703 LKMNLAFLASPITW
+703 LKANLAFLASPITW

-733 NTSED
+733 NTSEE

-755 EAKEKISEGIEN
+755 DAKEKLSDGINN

-778 ISGGISDFKESVK
+778 ISGGISNFKESVK
-791 SGFSETY
+791 AGFSEAY
-798 DSIDSITDGR
+798 NSIDAITDGR
-808 LSAVVDD
+808 LSSVV
-815 VKWNLSSMKTVYED
+815 
-829 HGKGIKGIVAA
+829 
-840 GMWEVYATYETKLQP
+840 
-855 LASMA
+855 
-860 KEKLGAVADV
+860 DV
-870 TKEKLGNIKSAY
+870 TKEKLNNIKSAY
-882 EEHGGGVQGV
+882 EEHGGGIQGV
-892 FAAGLQTVNEIA
+892 FFAGLQTVNEIA
-904 TAKYDVLNALTD
+904 TAKYDVLNALTG

-922 HNMASEKFESLKNT
+922 HNMASEKFEALKNT
-936 ATEKLEGIVSVATE
+936 ASEKLEGIVSVATE

-965 IKGIAAVMYTE
+965 IKGIASVMYTE

-994 KLNNIK
+994 KLDNIK

-1023 ISTMKFDVINT
+1023 ISTMKFDAINT

-1047 SLKMEEIHEKFS
+1047 SLKMEEIHEKFF

-1079 MPHFSISGSFSF
+1079 MPHFSISGSFSL

-1186 LVRAFNGD
+1186 FVRAFNGD

>member
-150 LQELKKQYINVVL
+150 LQDLKKQYINVVL

-583 SSGAASEMSDTILDN
+583 SSCAASEMSDTILDN
-598 LQGDVTLMQ
+598 LQGDVTLME

-642 MVGNIKDGIEWAK
+642 MIGNIKDGIEWAK

-678 NVATGIKTAMEAANT
+678 NAVTGIKTAMEEANT

-703 LKMNLAFLASPITW
+703 LKANLAFLASPITW

-733 NTSED
+733 NTSEE

-755 EAKEKISEGIEN
+755 DAKEKLSDGINN

-778 ISGGISDFKESVK
+778 ISGGISNFKESVK
-791 SGFSETY
+791 AGFSEAY
-798 DSIDSITDGR
+798 NSIDAITDGR
-808 LSAVVDD
+808 LSSVV
-815 VKWNLSSMKTVYED
+815 
-829 HGKGIKGIVAA
+829 
-840 GMWEVYATYETKLQP
+840 
-855 LASMA
+855 
-860 KEKLGAVADV
+860 DV
-870 TKEKLGNIKSAY
+870 TKEKLNNIKSAY
-882 EEHGGGVQGV
+882 EEHGGGIQGV
-892 FAAGLQTVNEIA
+892 FSAGLQTVNEIA
-904 TAKYDVLNALTD
+904 TAKYDVLNALTG

-922 HNMASEKFESLKNT
+922 HNMASEKFEALKNT
-936 ATEKLEGIVSVATE
+936 ASEKLEGIVSVATE

-965 IKGIAAVMYTE
+965 IKGIASVMYTE

-994 KLNNIK
+994 KLDNIK

-1023 ISTMKFDVINT
+1023 ISTMKFDAINT

-1079 MPHFSISGSFSF
+1079 MPHFSISGSFSL

-1186 LVRAFNGD
+1186 FVRAFNGD

>member
-10 KIKFTADTH
+10 KVKFTAETH

-33 ELNNALKLAD
+33 ELNNALKLTD
-43 SELKNNGDNIEGLR
+43 SELKNNGDSIEGLR
-57 KKHSLLQEKLSVT
+57 KKHSLLQEKLTVT

-88 GENSAEAQKNRTEIL
+88 GENSIEAQNNRTEIL

-110 KLRGEIGD
+110 KLKGAIND
-118 CNKRIEEYTAVMKEN
+118 CNSRIENYTAVMKEN
-133 QTASKR
+133 QSASKK
-139 LSDEIKNQEDK
+139 LADEIENQEDK
-150 LQELKKQYINVVL
+150 LSELKKQYINIVL
-163 EQGKNSK
+163 EQGKNSE

-178 MKDLNG
+178 MKDLNE
-184 ELKDNKQKLSDAT
+184 ELKDNKERLSDASS
-197 EQAGEFA
+197 QAGEFA

-210 DRKASSAATGGF
+210 DKKASSAATGGF
-222 TIFKGVVADLVSN
+222 TVFKGVVADLIST
-235 GIQKGIEEL
+235 GIQKGVDWL
-244 KNLSLSAVDTGMT
+244 KEMSVSAVETGMT

-272 AEEMEALTEKA
+272 ADEMEALTEKA

-303 MALAGWNTEEM
+303 MALAGWDTEEM
-314 LDGIDGVLNLAAASS
+314 LEGIDGVLDLAAASS

-396 VALGMMA
+396 IALGMMA

-431 NSLGALDI
+431 TSLGALDI
-439 LTQRLGV
+439 LTQKLGV
-446 SFYDSSGNARDLSDV
+446 SFYDSAGNARDLSDV
-461 LVETRAAWAGLN
+461 LNETRAAWSGLN

-503 IESVATAID
+503 VDSVSTAIN
-512 SMGYDIDALGVSVS
+512 SMGYDMDSLGVSVS
-526 DLQTLYK
+526 DLQTIYK

-539 AVATALMNQFSMTQ
+539 AVATALMNQYSMTQ

-558 VTQLLGASLT
+558 VTQLLAASLT
-568 QQTTSWDSLSNAINN
+568 EQTSSWDDLSNAINN
-583 SSGAASEMSDTILDN
+583 SEGAASEMSSTMLDN
-598 LQGDVTLMQ
+598 LHGDVTLMQ
-607 SALDGLKIS
+607 SALDGLKLS

-621 ESPLRDVVQGITND
+621 ESPLRSVVQGITND
-635 VIPAAED
+635 VIPAAENMID
-642 MVGNIKDGIEWAK
+642 GIKDGITWAK
-655 EHRSTLEGVA
+655 EHKTTLEAVT
-665 LVLGSLTV
+665 LVLGSLAV

-678 NVATGIKTAMEAANT
+678 NVQTGIKSAMEAANT

-703 LKMNLAFLASPITW
+703 LKANLAFLASPVTW

-724 LVGGFIYLW
+724 LVGGFIHLW
-733 NTSED
+733 NTSEE
-738 FRGFWIGLWDDI
+738 FRNFWIGLWDDI
-750 TGFFG
+750 TGFLG
-755 EAKEKISEGIEN
+755 NAKETISEGIQN
-767 IGGFFTSLPDK
+767 IGDFFSSLPDK
-778 ISGGISDFKESVK
+778 VSGGITEFKDSVK
-791 SGFSETY
+791 AGFFDTY
-798 DSIDSITDGR
+798 DSIDSITGGR

-815 VKWNLSSMKTVYED
+815 VKWNLSSMQTVYED

-840 GMWEVYATYETKLQP
+840 GMWEVYATYETKLEP

-860 KEKLGAVADV
+860 KEKLGAVSDV
-870 TKEKLGNIKSAY
+870 TKEKLGNIKTAY
-882 EEHGGGVQGV
+882 EEHGGGIQGI
-892 FAAGLQTVNEIA
+892 FAAGLQTVQEIA
-904 TAKYDVLNALTD
+904 TAKYDVLNVLTD

-922 HNMASEKFESLKNT
+922 HNVAKEKFESLENT
-936 ATEKLEGIVSVATE
+936 VTEKLEGIANITTS
-950 KLDNMKSVYEENGGG
+950 KLDSVKSVYEENGGG
-965 IKGIAAVMYTE
+965 IKGIASVMYTE

-984 LGSMLQMTQS
+984 LASMLQMTQS
-994 KLNNIK
+994 KLGNIK
-1000 SKYEENGGGIKGIV
+1000 NAYQENGGGIKGIV

-1023 ISTMKFDVINT
+1023 ISTLKFDAINT

-1047 SLKMEEIHEKFS
+1047 TSKMDEIHEKFS

-1066 SLFNFEWKFPDLK
+1066 SLFDFEWKFPDLK
-1079 MPHFSISGSFSF
+1079 MPHFSISGSFSL

-1103 YAKGAVLNA
+1103 YAKGAVLTE

-1132 AVLPISVLEEYIS
+1132 AVLPISVLEEYIT
-1145 NSMNQF
+1145 NSMNKF

-1161 RLGNEVAVALRKNPG
+1161 RLGDEVASALRKNPA
-1176 TYVVNLNRRE
+1176 TYVMNLNRRE
-1186 LVRAFNGD
+1186 LIRAINGD

>member
-150 LQELKKQYINVVL
+150 LQDLKKQYINVVL

-598 LQGDVTLMQ
+598 LQGDVTLME

-642 MVGNIKDGIEWAK
+642 MIGNIKDGIEWAK

-678 NVATGIKTAMEAANT
+678 NAVTGIKTAMEAANT

-703 LKMNLAFLASPITW
+703 LKANLAFLASPITW

-733 NTSED
+733 NTSEE

-755 EAKEKISEGIEN
+755 DAKEKLSDGINN

-778 ISGGISDFKESVK
+778 ISGGISNFKKSVK
-791 SGFSETY
+791 AGFSEAY
-798 DSIDSITDGR
+798 NSIDAITDGR
-808 LSAVVDD
+808 LSSVV
-815 VKWNLSSMKTVYED
+815 
-829 HGKGIKGIVAA
+829 
-840 GMWEVYATYETKLQP
+840 
-855 LASMA
+855 
-860 KEKLGAVADV
+860 DV
-870 TKEKLGNIKSAY
+870 TKEKLNNIKSAY
-882 EEHGGGVQGV
+882 EEHGGGIQGV
-892 FAAGLQTVNEIA
+892 FSAGLQTVNEIA
-904 TAKYDVLNALTD
+904 TAKYDVLNALTG

-922 HNMASEKFESLKNT
+922 HNMASEKFEALKNT
-936 ATEKLEGIVSVATE
+936 ASEKLEGIVSVATE

-965 IKGIAAVMYTE
+965 IKGIASVMYTE

-994 KLNNIK
+994 KLDNIK

-1023 ISTMKFDVINT
+1023 ISTMKFDAINT

-1047 SLKMEEIHEKFS
+1047 SLKMEEIHEKFF

-1079 MPHFSISGSFSF
+1079 MPHFSISGSFSL

-1186 LVRAFNGD
+1186 FVRAFNGD

>member
-150 LQELKKQYINVVL
+150 LQDLRKQYINVVL

-598 LQGDVTLMQ
+598 LQGDVTLME

-642 MVGNIKDGIEWAK
+642 MIGNIKDGIEWAK

-678 NVATGIKTAMEAANT
+678 NAVTGIKTAMEAANT

-703 LKMNLAFLASPITW
+703 LKANLAFLASPITW

-733 NTSED
+733 NTSEE

-755 EAKEKISEGIEN
+755 DAKEKLSDGINN

-778 ISGGISDFKESVK
+778 ISGGISNFKESVK
-791 SGFSETY
+791 AGFSEAY
-798 DSIDSITDGR
+798 NSIDAITDGR
-808 LSAVVDD
+808 LSAVVD
-815 VKWNLSSMKTVYED
+815 
-829 HGKGIKGIVAA
+829 
-840 GMWEVYATYETKLQP
+840 
-855 LASMA
+855 
-860 KEKLGAVADV
+860 V
-870 TKEKLGNIKSAY
+870 TKEKLNNIKSAY
-882 EEHGGGVQGV
+882 EEHGGGIQGV
-892 FAAGLQTVNEIA
+892 FSAGLQTVNEIA
-904 TAKYDVLNALTD
+904 TAKYDVLNALTG

-922 HNMASEKFESLKNT
+922 HNMASEKFEALKNT
-936 ATEKLEGIVSVATE
+936 ASEKLEGIVSVATE

-965 IKGIAAVMYTE
+965 IKGIASVMYTE

-994 KLNNIK
+994 KLDNIK

-1023 ISTMKFDVINT
+1023 ISTMKFDAINT

-1047 SLKMEEIHEKFS
+1047 SLKMEEIHEKFF

-1079 MPHFSISGSFSF
+1079 MPHFSISGSFSL

-1186 LVRAFNGD
+1186 FVRAFNGD

>member
-133 QTASKR
+133 QTVSKR

-150 LQELKKQYINVVL
+150 LQDLKKQYINVVL

-598 LQGDVTLMQ
+598 LQGDVTLME

-642 MVGNIKDGIEWAK
+642 MIGNIKDGIEWAK

-678 NVATGIKTAMEAANT
+678 NAVTGIKTAMEAANT

-703 LKMNLAFLASPITW
+703 LKANLAFLASPITW

-733 NTSED
+733 NTSEE

-755 EAKEKISEGIEN
+755 DAKEKLSDGINN

-778 ISGGISDFKESVK
+778 ISGGISNFKESVK
-791 SGFSETY
+791 AGFSEAY
-798 DSIDSITDGR
+798 NSIDAITDGR
-808 LSAVVDD
+808 LSSVV
-815 VKWNLSSMKTVYED
+815 
-829 HGKGIKGIVAA
+829 
-840 GMWEVYATYETKLQP
+840 
-855 LASMA
+855 
-860 KEKLGAVADV
+860 DV
-870 TKEKLGNIKSAY
+870 TKEKLNNIKSAY
-882 EEHGGGVQGV
+882 EEHGGGIQGV
-892 FAAGLQTVNEIA
+892 FSAGLQTVNEIA
-904 TAKYDVLNALTD
+904 TAKYDVLNALTG

-922 HNMASEKFESLKNT
+922 HNMASEKFEALKNT
-936 ATEKLEGIVSVATE
+936 ASEKLEGIVSVATE

-965 IKGIAAVMYTE
+965 IKGIASVMYTE

-994 KLNNIK
+994 KLDSIK

-1023 ISTMKFDVINT
+1023 ISTMKFDAINT

-1047 SLKMEEIHEKFS
+1047 SLKMEEIHEKFF

-1079 MPHFSISGSFSF
+1079 MPHFSISGSFSL

-1186 LVRAFNGD
+1186 FVRAFNGD

>member
-139 LSDEIKNQEDK
+139 LSDEIKKQEDK
-150 LQELKKQYINVVL
+150 LQDLKKQYINVVL

-235 GIQKGIEEL
+235 GIQKGIEGL

-598 LQGDVTLMQ
+598 LQGDVTLME

-642 MVGNIKDGIEWAK
+642 MIGNIKDGIEWAK
-655 EHRSTLEGVA
+655 EHRLTLEGVA

-678 NVATGIKTAMEAANT
+678 NAVTGIKTAMEAANT

-703 LKMNLAFLASPITW
+703 LKANLAFLASPITW

-733 NTSED
+733 NTSEE

-755 EAKEKISEGIEN
+755 DAKEKLSDGINN

-778 ISGGISDFKESVK
+778 ISGGISNFKESVK
-791 SGFSETY
+791 AGFSEAY
-798 DSIDSITDGR
+798 NSIDAITDGR
-808 LSAVVDD
+808 LSAVVD
-815 VKWNLSSMKTVYED
+815 
-829 HGKGIKGIVAA
+829 
-840 GMWEVYATYETKLQP
+840 
-855 LASMA
+855 
-860 KEKLGAVADV
+860 V
-870 TKEKLGNIKSAY
+870 TKEKLNNIKSAY
-882 EEHGGGVQGV
+882 EEHGGGIQGV
-892 FAAGLQTVNEIA
+892 FSAGLQTVNEIA
-904 TAKYDVLNALTD
+904 TAKYDVLNALTG

-922 HNMASEKFESLKNT
+922 HNMASEKFEALKNT
-936 ATEKLEGIVSVATE
+936 ASEKLEGIVSVATE

-965 IKGIAAVMYTE
+965 IKGIASVMYTE

-994 KLNNIK
+994 KLDNIK

-1023 ISTMKFDVINT
+1023 ISTMKFDAINT

-1047 SLKMEEIHEKFS
+1047 SLKMEEIHEKFF

-1079 MPHFSISGSFSF
+1079 MPHFSISGSFSL

-1186 LVRAFNGD
+1186 FVRAFNGD

>member
-150 LQELKKQYINVVL
+150 LQDLKKQYINVVL

-583 SSGAASEMSDTILDN
+583 SSGAASEMSDTILDS
-598 LQGDVTLMQ
+598 LQGDVTLME

-642 MVGNIKDGIEWAK
+642 MIGNIKDGIEWAK

-678 NVATGIKTAMEAANT
+678 NAVTGIKTAMEAANT

-703 LKMNLAFLASPITW
+703 LKANLAFLASPITW

-733 NTSED
+733 NTSEE

-755 EAKEKISEGIEN
+755 DAKEKLSDGINN

-778 ISGGISDFKESVK
+778 ISGGISNFKESVK
-791 SGFSETY
+791 AGFSEAY
-798 DSIDSITDGR
+798 NSIDAITDGR
-808 LSAVVDD
+808 LSSVV
-815 VKWNLSSMKTVYED
+815 
-829 HGKGIKGIVAA
+829 
-840 GMWEVYATYETKLQP
+840 
-855 LASMA
+855 
-860 KEKLGAVADV
+860 DV
-870 TKEKLGNIKSAY
+870 TKEKLNNIKSAY
-882 EEHGGGVQGV
+882 EEHGGGIQGV
-892 FAAGLQTVNEIA
+892 FFAGLQTVNEIA
-904 TAKYDVLNALTD
+904 TAKYDVLNALTG

-922 HNMASEKFESLKNT
+922 HNMASEKFEALKNT
-936 ATEKLEGIVSVATE
+936 ASEKLEGIVSVATE

-965 IKGIAAVMYTE
+965 IKGIASVMYTE

-994 KLNNIK
+994 KLDNIK

-1023 ISTMKFDVINT
+1023 ISTMKFDAINT

-1047 SLKMEEIHEKFS
+1047 SLKMEEIHEKFF

-1079 MPHFSISGSFSF
+1079 MPHFSISGSFSL

-1186 LVRAFNGD
+1186 FVRAFNGD

>member
-19 EYNEGLSKAGAATK
+19 EYNEGLSKASAATK

-150 LQELKKQYINVVL
+150 LQDLKKQYINVVL

-283 EEMGKKTSFTASQS
+283 EEMGEKTSFTASQS

-598 LQGDVTLMQ
+598 LQGDVTLME

-642 MVGNIKDGIEWAK
+642 MIGNIKDGIEWAK

-678 NVATGIKTAMEAANT
+678 NAVTGIKTAMEAANT

-703 LKMNLAFLASPITW
+703 LKANLAFLASPITW
-717 VVAGITL
+717 VVAIITL

-733 NTSED
+733 NTCEE
-738 FRGFWIGLWDDI
+738 FRGFWIGLWDGI

-755 EAKEKISEGIEN
+755 DAKEKISEGIDN

-778 ISGGISDFKESVK
+778 ISGGISNFKESVK
-791 SGFSETY
+791 AGFSEAY
-798 DSIDSITDGR
+798 NSIDAITDGR
-808 LSAVVDD
+808 LSAVVD
-815 VKWNLSSMKTVYED
+815 
-829 HGKGIKGIVAA
+829 
-840 GMWEVYATYETKLQP
+840 
-855 LASMA
+855 
-860 KEKLGAVADV
+860 V
-870 TKEKLGNIKSAY
+870 TKEKLNNIKSAY
-882 EEHGGGVQGV
+882 EEHGGGIQGV
-892 FAAGLQTVNEIA
+892 FSAGLQTVNEIA
-904 TAKYDVLNALTD
+904 TAKYDVLNALTG

-922 HNMASEKFESLKNT
+922 HNMASEKFEALKNT
-936 ATEKLEGIVSVATE
+936 ASEKLEGIVSVATE

-965 IKGIAAVMYTE
+965 IKGIASVMYTE

-994 KLNNIK
+994 KLDNIK

-1023 ISTMKFDVINT
+1023 ISTMKFDAINT
-1034 LTGGKLQ
+1034 MTGGKLQ

-1047 SLKMEEIHEKFS
+1047 SLKMEEIHEKFF

-1079 MPHFSISGSFSF
+1079 MPHFSISGSFSL

-1186 LVRAFNGD
+1186 FVRAFNGD

>member
-150 LQELKKQYINVVL
+150 LQDLKKQYINVVL

-598 LQGDVTLMQ
+598 LQGDVTLME

-642 MVGNIKDGIEWAK
+642 MIGNIKDGIEWAK

-678 NVATGIKTAMEAANT
+678 NAVTGIKTAMEAANT

-703 LKMNLAFLASPITW
+703 LKANLAFLASPITW
-717 VVAGITL
+717 VVAIITL

-733 NTSED
+733 NTCEE
-738 FRGFWIGLWDDI
+738 FRGFWIGLWDGI

-755 EAKEKISEGIEN
+755 DAKEKISEGIDN

-778 ISGGISDFKESVK
+778 ISGGISNFKESVK
-791 SGFSETY
+791 AGFSEAY
-798 DSIDSITDGR
+798 NSIDAITDGR
-808 LSAVVDD
+808 LSSVV
-815 VKWNLSSMKTVYED
+815 
-829 HGKGIKGIVAA
+829 
-840 GMWEVYATYETKLQP
+840 
-855 LASMA
+855 
-860 KEKLGAVADV
+860 DV
-870 TKEKLGNIKSAY
+870 TKEKLNNIKSAY
-882 EEHGGGVQGV
+882 EEHGGGIQGV
-892 FAAGLQTVNEIA
+892 FSAGLQTVNEIA
-904 TAKYDVLNALTD
+904 TAKYDVLNALTG

-922 HNMASEKFESLKNT
+922 HNMASEKFEALKNT
-936 ATEKLEGIVSVATE
+936 ASEKLEGIVSVATE

-965 IKGIAAVMYTE
+965 IKGIASVMYTE

-994 KLNNIK
+994 KLDNIK

-1023 ISTMKFDVINT
+1023 ISTMKFDAINT

-1047 SLKMEEIHEKFS
+1047 SLKMEEIHEKFF

-1079 MPHFSISGSFSF
+1079 MPHFSISGSFSL

-1186 LVRAFNGD
+1186 FVRAFNGD

>member
-19 EYNEGLSKAGAATK
+19 EYNEGLSKASAATK

-150 LQELKKQYINVVL
+150 LQDLKKQYINVVL

-486 QEAMTGFLALM
+486 KEAMTGFLALM

-598 LQGDVTLMQ
+598 LQGDVTLME

-642 MVGNIKDGIEWAK
+642 MIGNIKDGIEWAK

-678 NVATGIKTAMEAANT
+678 NAVTGIKTAMEAANT

-703 LKMNLAFLASPITW
+703 LKANLAFLASPITW

-733 NTSED
+733 NTSEE

-755 EAKEKISEGIEN
+755 DAKEKLSDGINN

-778 ISGGISDFKESVK
+778 ISGGISNFKESVK
-791 SGFSETY
+791 AGFSEAY
-798 DSIDSITDGR
+798 NSIDAITDGR
-808 LSAVVDD
+808 LSAVVD
-815 VKWNLSSMKTVYED
+815 
-829 HGKGIKGIVAA
+829 
-840 GMWEVYATYETKLQP
+840 
-855 LASMA
+855 
-860 KEKLGAVADV
+860 V
-870 TKEKLGNIKSAY
+870 TKEKLNNIKSAY
-882 EEHGGGVQGV
+882 EEHGGGIQGV
-892 FAAGLQTVNEIA
+892 FSAGLQTVNEIA
-904 TAKYDVLNALTD
+904 TAKYDVLNALTG

-922 HNMASEKFESLKNT
+922 HNMASEKFEALKNT
-936 ATEKLEGIVSVATE
+936 ASEKLEGIVSVATE

-965 IKGIAAVMYTE
+965 IKGIASVMYTE

-994 KLNNIK
+994 KLDNIK

-1023 ISTMKFDVINT
+1023 ISTMKFDAINT

-1047 SLKMEEIHEKFS
+1047 SLKMEEIHEKFF

-1079 MPHFSISGSFSF
+1079 MPHFSISGSFSL

-1186 LVRAFNGD
+1186 FVRAFNGD

>member
-150 LQELKKQYINVVL
+150 LQDLKKQYINVVL

-272 AEEMEALTEKA
+272 AEEMGALTEKA

-598 LQGDVTLMQ
+598 LQGDVTLME

-642 MVGNIKDGIEWAK
+642 MIGNIKDGIEWAK

-678 NVATGIKTAMEAANT
+678 NAVTGIKTAMEAANT

-703 LKMNLAFLASPITW
+703 LKANLAFLASPITW

-733 NTSED
+733 NTSEE

-755 EAKEKISEGIEN
+755 DAKEKLSDGINN

-778 ISGGISDFKESVK
+778 ISGGISNFKESVK
-791 SGFSETY
+791 AGFSEAY
-798 DSIDSITDGR
+798 NSIDAITDGR
-808 LSAVVDD
+808 LSSVV
-815 VKWNLSSMKTVYED
+815 
-829 HGKGIKGIVAA
+829 
-840 GMWEVYATYETKLQP
+840 
-855 LASMA
+855 
-860 KEKLGAVADV
+860 DV
-870 TKEKLGNIKSAY
+870 TKEKLNNIKSAY
-882 EEHGGGVQGV
+882 EEHGGGIQGV
-892 FAAGLQTVNEIA
+892 FFAGLQTVNEIA
-904 TAKYDVLNALTD
+904 TAKYDVLNALTG

-965 IKGIAAVMYTE
+965 IKGIASVMYTE

-994 KLNNIK
+994 KLDNIK

-1023 ISTMKFDVINT
+1023 ISTMKFDAINT

-1047 SLKMEEIHEKFS
+1047 SLKMEEIHEKFFG
-1059 SGIEKIK
+1059 GIEKIK

-1079 MPHFSISGSFSF
+1079 MPHFSISGSFSL

-1186 LVRAFNGD
+1186 FVRAFNGD